1 MRRVRLFTTTEYE
14 GQTFDA
20 VLVRE
25 KAAVCVRV
33 EDEETT
39 ANDRAESDTL
49 VRIVPLDK
57 VTHIDG
63 DEDALLVETEI
74 PESFYG
80 GGEYGFVDIEKFP
93 EIEAHL
99 RDLAEETY

>member
-1 MRRVRLFTTTEYE
+1 MGRIKLFTTNEYE

-25 KAAVCVRV
+25 RAAVCV
-33 EDEETT
+33 E
-39 ANDRAESDTL
+39 RAEEADRHGDDEGTL

-57 VTHIDG
+57 VNHIDG
-63 DEDALLVETEI
+63 DAETLLVDTEV

-80 GGEYGFVDIEKFP
+80 GGEYGFVDTTKFP
-93 EIEAHL
+93 EIESHL
-99 RDLAEETY
+99 EALADETY

>member
-25 KAAVCVRV
+25 RTAVCVR
-33 EDEETT
+33 EDDEETAAHGDT
-39 ANDRAESDTL
+39 DNDTL

-57 VTHIDG
+57 VNRVDC
-63 DEDALLVETEI
+63 DEDALLVDTEI

-80 GGEYGFVDIEKFP
+80 GGEYGFVDTAVFP

-99 RDLAEETY
+99 EELAEETY